1 MSVLSELRAATK
13 GLLFLS
19 ESDGPL
25 KAFVWKG
32 VAVDSAAALLK
43 QLHKDAATPVQEVE
57 LAKFFAPMTTPQDWD
72 DDEAKADR
80 ARFQALVT
88 QLAALTNTRVF
99 RIGTGPEI
107 PAYALGTTPDG
118 STAGVSTLLTET

>member
-1 MSVLSELRAATK
+1 MSLLSELRAATK

-32 VAVDSAAALLK
+32 VVIDSAAALLVR
-43 QLHKDAATPVQEVE
+43 LGKDAATPVQEVE
-57 LAKFFAPMTTPQDWD
+57 LAKFFAPMSTPQDWD

-80 ARFQALVT
+80 ARFQALVA
-88 QLAALTNTRVF
+88 QLAQLTNTRVF
-99 RIGTGPEI
+99 RLGSGPEI
-107 PAYALGTTPDG
+107 TVYVVGKTPDG
-118 STAGVSTLLTET
+118 STAGVSTMLTET

>member
-1 MSVLSELRAATK
+1 MSLLSELRAATK

-32 VAVDSAAALLK
+32 VAIDSAAALLVH
-43 QLHKDAATPVQEVE
+43 LEKDAATPVQEVE

-72 DDEAKADR
+72 DDEGKADVV
-80 ARFQALVT
+80 RFQALVT

-99 RIGTGPEI
+99 RIGTEPEI
-107 PAYALGTTPDG
+107 LAYALGTTPDG
-118 STAGVSTLLTET
+118 HTAGVSTLLTET

>member
-1 MSVLSELRAATK
+1 MSLLSELRAATK

-32 VAVDSAAALLK
+32 VVIDSPAALLVH
-43 QLHKDAATPVQEVE
+43 LEKDAATPVQEVTLE
-57 LAKFFAPMTTPQDWD
+57 KFFAPMTTSQDWD

-80 ARFQALVT
+80 VRFQALVA
-88 QLAALTNTRVF
+88 QLAVLTDTRVF
-99 RIGTGPEI
+99 RLGSGPEI
-107 PAYALGTTPDG
+107 TVYVIGKTPDG
-118 STAGVSTLLTET
+118 STAGVSTMLTET

>member
-1 MSVLSELRAATK
+1 MSLLSELRAATK

-32 VAVDSAAALLK
+32 VAIDSAAALLVH
-43 QLHKDAATPVQEVE
+43 LEKDAATPVQEVE
-57 LAKFFAPMTTPQDWD
+57 LAKFFAPMATPQDWD

-80 ARFQALVT
+80 GRFQALVA
-88 QLAALTNTRVF
+88 QLAALTNPRVF
-99 RIGTGPEI
+99 RLGSGPEI
-107 PAYALGTTPDG
+107 LVYVIGKTPDG
-118 STAGVSTLLTET
+118 STAGVSTMLTET